1 MTVDVVRDLTH
12 VMDALS
18 PEQTRL
24 LDQTAEQ
31 VQGLL
36 TNAVSQG
43 GPAAR
48 RVKNWLNGVWLGH
61 ALHPA
66 LTDATIG
73 AWTTGALL
81 DIVGAKREADAAMT
95 VGVLTA
101 IPTAL
106 SGAADWA
113 DTNEEPRR
121 IGLVH
126 AALNSV
132 GLTLMIG
139 SLFARRANQRGLGT
153 GLSTLGLSLAS
164 ISAWLGGELVYR
176 LGTNVSRIAF
186 EPRVA
191 EFQIVARADTLQ
203 DGKLTAAEAQVD
215 GVKLPLVLLKRGNA
229 VMALSGTCPHA
240 GGPLAEGKLVEG
252 DYGEEV
258 VECPW
263 HASQFRFSDGA
274 ACQGPAATS
283 AYVYDAR
290 VRDGNV
296 EVRRRN

>member
-24 LDQTAEQ
+24 LDHTAKQ
-31 VQGLL
+31 VQGVL
-36 TNAVSQG
+36 TSAIEQG

-61 ALHPA
+61 VLHPA
-66 LTDATIG
+66 LTDVTIG

-81 DIVGAKREADAAMT
+81 DMVGAKREADAAMT
-95 VGVLTA
+95 VGVLAA

-126 AALNSV
+126 AALNSA

-139 SLFARRANQRGLGT
+139 SLFARRANQRGLGI
-153 GLSTLGLSLAS
+153 GLSTLGLTFAS
-164 ISAWLGGELVYR
+164 VSAWLGGELVYK

-191 EFQIVARADTLQ
+191 EFQTVARVGTLQ
-203 DGKLTAAEAQVD
+203 EGKLTATEADVD
-215 GVKLPLVLLKRGNA
+215 GARVPLVLLKRGGE

-252 DYGEEV
+252 AFGEAI

-274 ACQGPAATS
+274 ACQGPAATG
-283 AYVYDAR
+283 AHVYAAR

-296 EVRRRN
+296 EVRRRT